1 MRTRIFPALVLG
13 VASLLPGAAVLVT
26 GCEHSCRDCQGGG
39 AHGEMPIAS
48 GNPTSGGG
56 GLAGAPAGT
65 AVGTS
70 AAVPSRRE
78 VQPAGAAAVP
88 GEPGNPSGGQ

>member
-1 MRTRIFPALVLG
+1 MRTRIVPALVLG
-13 VASLLPGAAVLVT
+13 VASLLPGAAALVT
-26 GCEHSCRDCQGGG
+26 GCAHSCRDCQGGAG
-39 AHGEMPIAS
+39 HGEMPIAS

-56 GLAGAPAGT
+56 GLAGT
-65 AVGTS
+65 AVGTP

-78 VQPAGAAAVP
+78 VQPAAAAAVP